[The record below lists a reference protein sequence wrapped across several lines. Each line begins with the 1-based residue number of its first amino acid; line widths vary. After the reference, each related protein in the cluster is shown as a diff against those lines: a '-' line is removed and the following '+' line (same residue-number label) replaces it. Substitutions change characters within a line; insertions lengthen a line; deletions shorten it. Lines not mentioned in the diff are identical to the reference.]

1 LSDAMADSIWRM
13 CDRLLRCDAWYRMI
27 GRRQIFW
34 DSLFIPAPSQHEKYY
49 FSDGSI
55 IILVSFY
62 VFILGMQNDPSLS
75 LSVWP
80 YTL

>member
-1 LSDAMADSIWRM
+1 MDFQTMDIIES
-13 CDRLLRCDAWYRMI
+13 
-27 GRRQIFW
+27 
-34 DSLFIPAPSQHEKYY
+34 APSRDTQAPLRHKKYY
-49 FSDGSI
+49 FPDGSI

-62 VFILGMQNDPSLS
+62 LFILGMQNVLLS